1 MTSRA
6 GTFQIH
12 KASAAYNESV
22 MNPGYTVVILMAIVL
37 GMAACNSSSNAPTAS
52 GQASP
57 AGSAID
63 YDACALVTKADAE
76 AVLGEPVEL
85 GKGATTTPMGAKACG
100 YVATALTSRGMV
112 TIYVGNLTLAGN
124 DLWDPQKKLWQ
135 GQAKEIQPVAGLGKD
150 AYLAPNGLHILMPK
164 ATLHIEVMGL
174 KGDAAT
180 INAEKTLAQKAVS
193 RM

>member
-1 MTSRA
+1 MQT
-6 GTFQIH
+6 
-12 KASAAYNESV
+12 AYKV
-22 MNPGYTVVILMAIVL
+22 LILTAIML
-37 GMAACNSSSNAPTAS
+37 ALAACNSSKGSGDSNQFKTE
-52 GQASP
+52 QASAKEGP
-57 AGSAID
+57 LD

-76 AVLGEPVEL
+76 AALGEPVEL

-100 YVATALTSRGMV
+100 YVATALSSRGMV

-124 DLWDPQKKLWQ
+124 DLWEPQKKLWQ
-135 GQAKEIQPVAGLGKD
+135 GQGKGIQPVDGLGKE

-174 KGDAAT
+174 KDEAAT

>member
-1 MTSRA
+1 
-6 GTFQIH
+6 
-12 KASAAYNESV
+12 
-22 MNPGYTVVILMAIVL
+22 MNPGYKIVILMAIVL
-37 GMAACNSSSNAPTAS
+37 AMAACNSSNNAPIVS
-52 GQASP
+52 GQASS
-57 AGSAID
+57 AGSVLD
-63 YDACALVTKADAE
+63 YDACAVVTKADAE
-76 AVLGEPVEL
+76 AALGEPMEL

-124 DLWDPQKKLWQ
+124 DLWGPEKKLWQ
-135 GQAKEIQPVAGLGKD
+135 GQGKGIQPMDSLGKE
-150 AYLAPNGLHILMPK
+150 AYLAPNGMHILVPK

-174 KGDAAT
+174 KDEAAA

>member
-1 MTSRA
+1 MLA
-6 GTFQIH
+6 
-12 KASAAYNESV
+12 
-22 MNPGYTVVILMAIVL
+22 L
-37 GMAACNSSSNAPTAS
+37 AACNSSKNS
-52 GQASP
+52 GDSFQWEQVSVKEGP
-57 AGSAID
+57 LD

-76 AVLGEPVEL
+76 AALGEPVEL

-112 TIYVGNLTLAGN
+112 TVYVGNLTLAGN
-124 DLWDPQKKLWQ
+124 DVWEPQKKLWQ
-135 GQAKEIQPVAGLGKD
+135 GQGKGIQPVAGLGRE

-174 KGDAAT
+174 KSDDAT
-180 INAEKTLAQKAVS
+180 INAEKALAQKAVS

>member
-1 MTSRA
+1 M
-6 GTFQIH
+6 
-12 KASAAYNESV
+12 V
-22 MNPGYTVVILMAIVL
+22 NPGYKVIILMAIVL
-37 GMAACNSSSNAPTAS
+37 ELAACNSSGNAPTGS
-52 GQASP
+52 GQAS
-57 AGSAID
+57 SAVSALD

-76 AVLGEPVEL
+76 AALGEPVEL

-100 YVATALTSRGMV
+100 YVATALNSRGMV

-124 DLWDPQKKLWQ
+124 DLWEPQKKLWQ
-135 GQAKEIQPVAGLGKD
+135 GQGKGIQPVAGMGKD

-164 ATLHIEVMGL
+164 ATVHIEVMGL
-174 KGDAAT
+174 KDDAAT